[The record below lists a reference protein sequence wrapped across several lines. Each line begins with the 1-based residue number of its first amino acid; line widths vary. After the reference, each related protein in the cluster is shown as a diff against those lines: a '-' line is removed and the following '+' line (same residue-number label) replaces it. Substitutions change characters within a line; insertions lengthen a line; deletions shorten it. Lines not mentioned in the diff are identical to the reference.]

1 MKSVRTLAVV
11 VLLLAGTGAVALDIL
26 LPNGSTPAQVV
37 SIRKYVMMTNGASA
51 GDLRAKAGSGAIK
64 AAAANARA
72 MAALG
77 SLLPPLFTD
86 TYSGVYP
93 VQGSR
98 YFYKGGAAADFQAA
112 ARSFV
117 GAAEE
122 LVAAADKEDKAAVDA
137 QAGKLQAACNA
148 CHAAFRGQ
156 N

>member
-1 MKSVRTLAVV
+1 MKSIRTLAVV
-11 VLLLAGTGAVALDIL
+11 VLLLAGTGALALDIL
-26 LPNGSTPAQVV
+26 VPGASTPAQVV
-37 SIRKYVMMTNGASA
+37 SIRKYVMMTNGANT

-72 MAALG
+72 IAALG

-86 TYSGVYP
+86 AYSAVYP

-98 YFYKGGAAADFQAA
+98 YFYKAGAPSDFQAA
-112 ARSFV
+112 ARNLVS
-117 GAAEE
+117 AAEE

-137 QAGKLQAACNA
+137 QAGRLQASCGA